1 MKITI
6 NIPDTD
12 ITAKGLT
19 AIVRRISPQQK
30 FESEGEQ
37 LIKDM
42 LEYIADLAFEAA
54 DPVAIEAKKEL
65 RKQQQKLIEEAKA
78 RREALKNG

>member
-12 ITAKGLT
+12 ITAKGL
-19 AIVRRISPQQK
+19 AVIVRRINPQQK

-78 RREALKNG
+78 RREALKNK

>member
-6 NIPDTD
+6 SIPDTD
-12 ITAKGLT
+12 ITAKGL
-19 AIVRRISPQQK
+19 AVIVRRINPQQK

-42 LEYIADLAFEAA
+42 LEYIADLSFEAA

-78 RREALKNG
+78 RREALKNA

>member
-19 AIVRRISPQQK
+19 AIVRRINTQQK

-54 DPVAIEAKKEL
+54 DPVAIEAKKER

-78 RREALKNG
+78 RREALKNK

>member
-19 AIVRRISPQQK
+19 AIVRRINPQQK
-30 FESEGEQ
+30 FESEGEK
-37 LIKDM
+37 LITEI
-42 LEYIADLAFEAA
+42 LEYICDMAFEAA

-65 RKQQQKLIEEAKA
+65 RRQQQQLQSEAKA
-78 RREALKNG
+78 RREALKNK